1 MNIIGIIAE
10 YNPFHNGH
18 KYQIEYAR
26 NTLGADYVIIIMN
39 GNFTQ
44 RGEAA
49 LINKYV
55 RTQMALSGG
64 ADAVIELPV
73 LYGTGSAEFFAKGGI
88 QLLNELG
95 CVQSVCFGSETT
107 DIRLL
112 HSLTSTIIEEPLSYR
127 DELTALQKDG
137 ISYPRARMLALQKY
151 HNQELPFL
159 QKPNTILAIEY
170 LKALKLSNSSIKA
183 EPLQRMDSGYHSM
196 ELNEYSSAT
205 AIRHNYAKMGI
216 TTDLEHTLPSGTIEL
231 LSKSYH
237 RNAPMKTEFF
247 YPYVQYNLV
256 KPNAGIEDILDIN
269 NDLSNRIF
277 AKYKPELSYEEFVQA
292 ILNKQYTRTRI
303 QRCLIHILLNIRG
316 SEMEQQISG
325 NTMHYARLLGFR
337 KESSPLLREIRKHSS
352 IPLLQKV
359 AEGCSMFKY
368 SDKAAYS
375 LLRYDIAASDLY
387 EQVCYQTYHNTM
399 NDEYT
404 HGVIIQDT
412 L

>member
-95 CVQSVCFGSETT
+95 CVRSVCFGSETT

-137 ISYPRARMLALQKY
+137 RSY
-151 HNQELPFL
+151 
-159 QKPNTILAIEY
+159 
-170 LKALKLSNSSIKA
+170 
-183 EPLQRMDSGYHSM
+183 
-196 ELNEYSSAT
+196 
-205 AIRHNYAKMGI
+205 
-216 TTDLEHTLPSGTIEL
+216 
-231 LSKSYH
+231 
-237 RNAPMKTEFF
+237 
-247 YPYVQYNLV
+247 
-256 KPNAGIEDILDIN
+256 
-269 NDLSNRIF
+269 
-277 AKYKPELSYEEFVQA
+277 
-292 ILNKQYTRTRI
+292 
-303 QRCLIHILLNIRG
+303 
-316 SEMEQQISG
+316 
-325 NTMHYARLLGFR
+325 
-337 KESSPLLREIRKHSS
+337 
-352 IPLLQKV
+352 
-359 AEGCSMFKY
+359 
-368 SDKAAYS
+368 
-375 LLRYDIAASDLY
+375 
-387 EQVCYQTYHNTM
+387 
-399 NDEYT
+399 
-404 HGVIIQDT
+404 
-412 L
+412 